1 MSKDKEQKGKNAV
14 LVIAV
19 GKHPK
24 MGPGERKPKG
34 VKVKKSVLMIKESNR
49 KKKENRKKYRDAQ
62 RDFRGEKKHA
72 KNLARKRGEE
82 APQFPSHLPKTFDN
96 SGALDDYGNPL
107 RTPQAGKPLSER
119 QTRMR
124 DLRAASAARRA
135 AEAAAWGAASER
147 AMAQQAAE
155 QQAAEQQAAEQQPPQ
170 PQEDVNKADEKKSK
184 SQMRRERKAAKAA
197 KREAKGGDAPLQQGV
212 TKTRD
217 EKMKREGVRRF
228 NQMKESADPSQVRE
242 YVERRKISLKDL
254 GEHMGVEQNDLENL
268 NVDQEAFQA
277 AINELAGGRAK
288 TYQERQEAK
297 QKFIQDASISDLAN
311 KFSLTERDSRGIT
324 AEKRPDPHPTGLS
337 RASRQKIADMLGVNR
352 SDIREDSPMLEG
364 RKDDLH
370 DAMAQLGSSAHA
382 HRRSR
387 GEQRSKDYHDRKE
400 SRADKKSRG
409 GQSIHYASGYDP
421 EVLERIAATRGIS
434 VEQLY
439 DMITGQGGGDEE
451 ELNPRGDEA
460 DGEDS
465 QMRNAPSSVFT
476 TPYATRE
483 GTGFK
488 SGSMRNP
495 GGRNDD
501 AGGER
506 GSSFKPGQGVEDTMH
521 GFKAPTSYGLARVG
535 EYHMQP
541 DEEQNMDEVQE
552 MMNQKA
558 EPMELAFRLL
568 KESMCKGD
576 DCDGCKNCK
585 TCAKCKPKGST
596 CEKMGC

>member
-1 MSKDKEQKGKNAV
+1 MKPNKEQKGKNAV

-34 VKVKKSVLMIKESNR
+34 VKVKK
-49 KKKENRKKYRDAQ
+49 
-62 RDFRGEKKHA
+62 
-72 KNLARKRGEE
+72 
-82 APQFPSHLPKTFDN
+82 
-96 SGALDDYGNPL
+96 
-107 RTPQAGKPLSER
+107 
-119 QTRMR
+119 
-124 DLRAASAARRA
+124 
-135 AEAAAWGAASER
+135 
-147 AMAQQAAE
+147 
-155 QQAAEQQAAEQQPPQ
+155 
-170 PQEDVNKADEKKSK
+170 ADEKKSK

-197 KREAKGGDAPLQQGV
+197 KREAKGGDAPLQQAV
-212 TKTRD
+212 TNTRD

-254 GEHMGVEQNDLENL
+254 SEHMGVEQNDLENL

-297 QKFIQDASISDLAN
+297 QKFVDSASISDLAN

-337 RASRQKIADMLGVNR
+337 HGAREELAQLLGVNR
-352 SDIREDSPMLEG
+352 SDIRENSPMLEG
-364 RKDDLH
+364 RKQDLH
-370 DAMAQLGSSAHA
+370 DAMAQMGSSAHA

-387 GEQRSKDYHDRKE
+387 GEQRSKDYQDRKE
-400 SRADKKSRG
+400 SREGKKSRG
-409 GQSIHYASGYDP
+409 GQSIHYTSGYDP
-421 EVLERIAATRGIS
+421 KVLERLAMARGIS

-439 DMITGQGGGDEE
+439 DMITGQAKDEKSFGDVNE
-451 ELNPRGDEA
+451 RGDETT
-460 DGEDS
+460 GYGPQNRS
-465 QMRNAPSSVFT
+465 LRTAPSTVFT
-476 TPYATRE
+476 TDYATPG
-483 GTGFK
+483 GTGLLAKPRPRSKFDETK
-488 SGSMRNP
+488 
-495 GGRNDD
+495 GGPDGTGLGPRGR
-501 AGGER
+501 GGEAT
-506 GSSFKPGQGVEDTMH
+506 VEESLAGMVPPKNF
-521 GFKAPTSYGLARVG
+521 GNTSVG

-541 DEEQNMDEVQE
+541 DEEQNYDEVDRTMEDYQRG
-552 MMNQKA
+552 

-596 CEKMGC
+596 CKKMGC

>member
-34 VKVKKSVLMIKESNR
+34 VKVKK
-49 KKKENRKKYRDAQ
+49 
-62 RDFRGEKKHA
+62 
-72 KNLARKRGEE
+72 
-82 APQFPSHLPKTFDN
+82 
-96 SGALDDYGNPL
+96 
-107 RTPQAGKPLSER
+107 
-119 QTRMR
+119 
-124 DLRAASAARRA
+124 
-135 AEAAAWGAASER
+135 
-147 AMAQQAAE
+147 
-155 QQAAEQQAAEQQPPQ
+155 
-170 PQEDVNKADEKKSK
+170 ADEKKSK

-197 KREAKGGDAPLQQGV
+197 KREGNGGEQQTAVQRGV
-212 TKTRD
+212 ANTRD

-242 YVERRKISLKDL
+242 YVERRKISLKEL
-254 GEHMGVEQNDLENL
+254 GDHMGVEQNDLENL
-268 NVDQEAFQA
+268 NVDQEAFQS

-288 TYQERQEAK
+288 TYSERQEAK
-297 QKFIQDASISDLAN
+297 KEYVENATLADLTS
-311 KFSLTERDSRGIT
+311 KFSLGDRGGGGRT

-337 RASRQKIADMLGVNR
+337 AAVRQAIADKLGVNR
-352 SDIREDSPMLEG
+352 SDIRENSPMLEG
-364 RKDDLH
+364 RKQDLH
-370 DAMAQLGSSAHA
+370 DAMAELGSSAYR

-400 SRADKKSRG
+400 SREGKKSRG
-409 GQSIHYASGYDP
+409 GQSIHYTSGYDP

-451 ELNPRGDEA
+451 ELNPRGDASE
-460 DGEDS
+460 GEDS

-483 GTGFK
+483 GAGFK

-506 GSSFKPGQGVEDTMH
+506 GSSFKPGQTVEDTMH

-558 EPMELAFRLL
+558 EPMDLAFRLL

-576 DCDGCKNCK
+576 GCDGCKNCK